1 MTPVSRWQRRIQK
14 GCPPGAKAA
23 AKRSGRAVQTG
34 HHAGG
39 HQRRRRR
46 HPDGVRFRHKLI
58 RQCQYWVRWLTSRM
72 LASARNLGRCRK
84 IWHCGCHL
92 LTAAVFMRKDC
103 DGRVRCYLAADP
115 GSNSPLTKSSHP
127 EKDTLYGMTSEEWLL
142 HIAPSTAL
150 TDFVNGLLSCLHS
163 RCRAHYFVPR
173 RRMDAGHRWV
183 RRAGDRTRRRRLNKL
198 SCAGWVPHD
207 RGFVLGLPHSKDERR
222 SGDRLITA
230 REGSPPRP
238 CLQLCAPATLC
249 PAAPHLVPAAMV
261 GGT

>member
-1 MTPVSRWQRRIQK
+1 MELDRALT
-14 GCPPGAKAA
+14 GCPVMHFH
-23 AKRSGRAVQTG
+23 SG
-34 HHAGG
+34 
-39 HQRRRRR
+39 
-46 HPDGVRFRHKLI
+46 PP
-58 RQCQYWVRWLTSRM
+58 M
-72 LASARNLGRCRK
+72 
-84 IWHCGCHL
+84 HL
-92 LTAAVFMRKDC
+92 LSGVDISAV
-103 DGRVRCYLAADP
+103 
-115 GSNSPLTKSSHP
+115 GSTKSSMP
-127 EKDTLYGMTSEEWLL
+127 ILILIPYVVSFLGCD
-142 HIAPSTAL
+142 
-150 TDFVNGLLSCLHS
+150 DFVNGLLSCLHS